1 MLETQHVTQILAPAP
16 REHWKVVRNYLE
28 EQIAVG
34 EYPAGSWL
42 PSIRELA
49 ARLTLNRNTV
59 ARAYKGLVASG
70 LARAVVG
77 KGLLVTSPTDGTRSR
92 RSIGQHEVD
101 PVHGVAGQIRSLVAS
116 AKQANVQRA
125 ALLASL
131 NEAIEEIYSR
141 DLCRIAFVECNDRAA
156 DEVAGDLSGHLG
168 VSIQPWLLDDFARAH
183 SQSGE
188 VDIILTTRFHLE
200 AVTHAARSTNAEIVS
215 VGRTV
220 SLESLLDLMQI
231 SAFQRVAVVATDAS
245 TLCDL
250 ADVVQRY
257 GAEPAFSCLIAD
269 TASVRELTTTADVI
283 VDTALSHET
292 IAKMGTSL
300 PVITVRFHAEHA
312 SLERIRAIIKRH
324 LLAKRG
330 PAQN

>member
-1 MLETQHVTQILAPAP
+1 MLENRHASPILAPAP

-70 LARAVVG
+70 LARAVAG
-77 KGLLVTSPTDGTRSR
+77 KGLLVTGTADGARSR
-92 RSIGQHEVD
+92 RPVGQLEVD

-116 AKQANVQRA
+116 AKHANVPRA
-125 ALLASL
+125 ALVASL
-131 NEAIEEIYSR
+131 GEAIEEVYSR
-141 DLCRIAFVECNDRAA
+141 DLCRIAFVECNSRAA
-156 DEVAGDLSGHLG
+156 EEVAEDLSGHLG
-168 VSIQPWLLDDFARAH
+168 MSIQPWLLDDFARANSH
-183 SQSGE
+183 SGE
-188 VDIILTTRFHLE
+188 LDIILTTRFHLE
-200 AVTHAARSTNAEIVS
+200 AVTHAARSTNAEVVS

-231 SAFQRVAVVATDAS
+231 NTYQRVGVVATDAS
-245 TLCDL
+245 TLWDL
-250 ADVVQRY
+250 GEVVRRY
-257 GAEPAFSCLIAD
+257 GSEPAFSCLIDD
-269 TASVRELTTTADVI
+269 TASVQELTSTADII

-292 IAKMGTSL
+292 IEKMGTSQ

-312 SLERIRAIIKRH
+312 SLERIRAIIRRH
-324 LLAKRG
+324 LLAKRS
-330 PAQN
+330 PAQH